1 LIPNCWVEPVWG
13 GGAGMDAAWI
23 DRLEPHL
30 HQYLGNFADC
40 FGRSDTR
47 GHLPV
52 YVRGQLS
59 DLPRKSVE
67 PIALAAGVPPRT
79 LQQFLSLLDWDHD
92 RLRQRLHTIVGRD
105 HAHRHAVGII
115 DETGCAKKGA
125 QTPGVRRQYCG
136 ATGKIDNCIVTV
148 HLGYAA
154 GDFHC
159 LMDSDLYL
167 PQEWA
172 EDRERCR
179 AAGIPDAVGYR
190 PKWQIALDLLD
201 RAAGHGV
208 RFAWLTFD
216 EGYGGKPEFLRELH
230 HRGHRYVA
238 EVPTTFTGWVRPPRL
253 RGDRR
258 LRPEFAASSV
268 ADLLRHSPRL
278 RDQPWQRFRVKD
290 GQKGPMV
297 WEAKRVRFYPKTAEG
312 DPAGP
317 IHLVVARNAL
327 DREGV
332 KYFLSNAP
340 AGTRL
345 ETLLLVAFSRW
356 RVERCFEDEKT
367 ELGFD
372 HYEGRTYVGLLRH
385 QLVTAVSHLFLARV
399 HQAERGEKSGPDR
412 VPGADRGRGRGSG
425 VGARRGGG
433 GGAPGPCGGTDPVG
447 AGAKRQGTSQPYE
460 ANCPQA
466 TRRRHSTHRSEK
478 VLLGK

>member
-1 LIPNCWVEPVWG
+1 
-13 GGAGMDAAWI
+13 MDAAWI
-23 DRLEPHL
+23 DRLEPQL
-30 HQYLGNFADC
+30 DQYLGEFADC

-92 RLRQRLHTIVGRD
+92 RFRQRLHTIVARD
-105 HAHRHAVGII
+105 HADRHAVGII
-115 DETGCAKKGA
+115 DETGCPKKGTK
-125 QTPGVRRQYCG
+125 TPGVRRQYCG
-136 ATGKIDNCIVTV
+136 ATGKIDNCVVTV

-154 GDFHC
+154 GEFHC
-159 LMDSDLYL
+159 LLDSDLYL
-167 PQEWA
+167 PRDWA
-172 EDRERCR
+172 DDRPRCR
-179 AAGIPDAVGYR
+179 AAGIPAAVGYR
-190 PKWQIALDLLD
+190 PKWQIALDLLE

-216 EGYGGKPEFLRELH
+216 EGYGGKPEFLRELQ
-230 HRGHRYVA
+230 RRRYRYVA
-238 EVPTTFTGWVRPPRL
+238 EVPSTCTGWLRPPRL
-253 RGDRR
+253 RGERR

-268 ADLLRHSPRL
+268 ADLLRFSPRL
-278 RDQPWQRFRVKD
+278 RDQSWQRFRVKD
-290 GQKGPMV
+290 GHKGPLV

-312 DPAGP
+312 DPAAP
-317 IHLVVARNAL
+317 VHLVVARNAL
-327 DREGV
+327 DRSEV

-345 ETLLLVAFSRW
+345 ETLLVVAFSRW

-372 HYEGRTYVGLLRH
+372 HYEGRTYRGLMRH

-399 HQAERGEKSGPDR
+399 HRAERGEKPGPDG
-412 VPGADRGRGRGSG
+412 VPGADRDGGRGPGM
-425 VGARRGGG
+425 GAGRHRGGG
-433 GGAPGPCGGTDPVG
+433 AAG
-447 AGAKRQGTSQPYE
+447 AGGGPDRLGATAERQRPGQPH
-460 ANCPQA
+460 QA
-466 TRRRHSTHRSEK
+466 DHPKVTRRRHSPHRPQK
-478 VLLGK
+478 VRLGK